1 MAFRLLERYN
11 LTISLYYLLNKFD
24 FNKDRKTGNGMERNK
39 FMLLGNIDQLK
50 SKPVS
55 VPDEPAVRACFGSR
69 LHADEAYCL
78 YNGPL
83 ASFMCQNH

>member
-1 MAFRLLERYN
+1 
-11 LTISLYYLLNKFD
+11 
-24 FNKDRKTGNGMERNK
+24 MERNK
-39 FMLLGNIDQLK
+39 FMLLGIIDQLK
-50 SKPVS
+50 SKPDEP